1 MAWGMTVMSKRWFL
15 ILMPM
20 SGSCMLT
27 IIRSICRAKNRRAQ
41 PRDGP
46 GHSLAPLAVTPGTL

>member
-1 MAWGMTVMSKRWFL
+1 MAWGMMVMSKRWFL

-27 IIRSICRAKNRRAQ
+27 IMRSICRASPCHAQ
-41 PRDGP
+41 PPRP
-46 GHSLAPLAVTPGTL
+46 GALGLGTAWLPLP

>member
-1 MAWGMTVMSKRWFL
+1 MSKRWFL

-27 IIRSICRAKNRRAQ
+27 IIRSICGARNRRAQ
-41 PRDGP
+41 PRQGGTGA
-46 GHSLAPLAVTPGTL
+46 GHSLGPPTGTL